1 MHLVRN
7 KPKPNGFLILTRN
20 LIFVTILVFK
30 LVLVLHARASIF
42 SYFVPRQ
49 MKKKIQKSA

>member
-7 KPKPNGFLILTRN
+7 KPKPHGFLILTRN

-30 LVLVLHARASIF
+30 LVLVLHARAGIL